1 MGGSQTFPKLSEQSL
16 DEHGVI
22 HFHLDQ
28 LERALREFD
37 PAAADAEGIRN
48 LAVRIDSFKERL
60 DEHFGLEEDG
70 GLLQGVLD
78 ALPQAE
84 SDVRR
89 VKTQHARM
97 SEALEGVRRAARAG
111 DLAGATALKAE
122 LERVLSMLREHEREE
137 DALVRR
143 ALRQG

>member
-1 MGGSQTFPKLSEQSL
+1 MGGSPTFPTLSEQSL

-37 PAAADAEGIRN
+37 PAAAAEEGLRN
-48 LAVRIDSFKERL
+48 LAVRIDSFKDRL

-70 GLLQGVLD
+70 GLLQGVVDAHPPLD
-78 ALPQAE
+78 A
-84 SDVRR
+84 DVRR
-89 VKTQHARM
+89 IKTQHARIG
-97 SEALEGVRRAARAG
+97 EALESVRRVARSG
-111 DLAGATALKAE
+111 NAGAAAALKAD
-122 LERVLSMLREHEREE
+122 LQRVLEMLREHEREE

-143 ALRQG
+143 ALKQV